1 MTDKDCNSCRWQT
14 GDKGECSKYDDCFD
28 CPMCSYSGTCKCLLI
43 PSESDCPY
51 WEPMKEEEE

>member
-1 MTDKDCNSCRWQT
+1 MTDKDCNSCKWQT

-28 CPMCSYSGTCKCLLI
+28 CPMYSYGGTCKCLLI

-51 WEPMKEEEE
+51 WEPVKEEEE